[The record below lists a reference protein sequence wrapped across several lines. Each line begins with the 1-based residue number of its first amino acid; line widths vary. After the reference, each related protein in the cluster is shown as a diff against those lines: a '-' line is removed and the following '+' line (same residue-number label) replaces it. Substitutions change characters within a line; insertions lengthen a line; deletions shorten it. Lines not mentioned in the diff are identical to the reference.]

1 MFLITGTRTVRIKTY
16 SDQAHRCDACKDFDL
31 SVAVYQPYFHIIF
44 IPVAPNGVKTTKA
57 HCSSC
62 GQPFRN
68 DTMNREYEKKTR
80 TPFYLYT
87 LTILIGLL
95 IAAGFAVNI
104 IVHWGK

>member
-1 MFLITGTRTVRIKTY
+1 MFLITGTRTVRIKLYTHH
-16 SDQAHRCDACKDFDL
+16 AHRCDSCKDFEM

-44 IPVAPNGVKTTKA
+44 MPVAPNGVKTVKA
-57 HCSSC
+57 HCNSC

-68 DTMNREYEKKTR
+68 DSMHREYEQKTR

-95 IAAGFAVNI
+95 VVVGLAGNI
-104 IVHWGK
+104 IFHWGK